1 MRYIKVLFIILI
13 ILFFAI
19 LYTQN
24 IDMFTHEFTLKL
36 DLKKYVIGPYITKN
50 VVIIL
55 TAFAAGAVIAVI
67 FGALQSIGAGAESKE
82 KSRRIRELEARNRE
96 LTEEIQRE
104 QMLKKSEPSSSPFGP
119 PSAIDSSSQNN

>member
-1 MRYIKVLFIILI
+1 M
-13 ILFFAI
+13 
-19 LYTQN
+19 
-24 IDMFTHEFTLKL
+24 
-36 DLKKYVIGPYITKN
+36 N

-55 TAFAAGAVIAVI
+55 TAFAAGAVVAVI
-67 FGALQSIGAGAESKE
+67 FGALQSIGAGADSKE

-104 QMLKKSEPSSSPFGP
+104 AMLKKSDPSSSPFGP

>member
-67 FGALQSIGAGAESKE
+67 FGALASIGAGAESKE

>member
-13 ILFFAI
+13 IIFFAI

-24 IDMFTHEFTLKL
+24 IDMFTHEVTLGL
-36 DLKKYVIGPYITKN
+36 NLKFYKIGPYLTMN

-55 TAFAAGAVIAVI
+55 TAFAAGAVVAVI
-67 FGALQSIGAGAESKE
+67 FGALQSIGAGADSKE

-104 QMLKKSEPSSSPFGP
+104 AMLKKSDPSSSPFGP